1 MTTLKAQEAR
11 NLRDE
16 ELIAEEVAKF
26 RKLVDAQIRGA
37 APLGH
42 TYIRV
47 EYDPDQSIS
56 VLAETLRSLKADG
69 FKADTGTDSEGKFKM
84 TISW

>member
-11 NLRDE
+11 NLRNE

-26 RKLVDAQIRGA
+26 RKSVDDQIRAA

-42 TYIRV
+42 TFIRV
-47 EYDPDQSIS
+47 DYDPDQSIS
-56 VLAETLRSLKADG
+56 MLAETLRSLKEDG
-69 FKADTGTDSEGKFKM
+69 FKADTGTDREGKFKM